1 MRALRE
7 GLVQILSSVIR
18 LSLLQVLLY
27 PLSGFLSDGL
37 TLGPIVSH
45 LWLGLSWLLN
55 DGLRGLHPLVNTV
68 SARFHI
74 DFETVESCGER
85 PSH

>member
-18 LSLLQVLLY
+18 LSLLQVLFY
-27 PLSGFLSDGL
+27 PFSGFLRDSL
-37 TLGPIVSH
+37 TLGPVVTH
-45 LWLGLSWLLN
+45 LWLCLSLLLN
-55 DGLRGLHPLVNTV
+55 DRLRGLHSLVNTV

-74 DFETVESCGER
+74 DFEAVEGGGER